1 MGKKRNFFQAF
12 IAYQHFLKGKKDVK
26 LNEQPTWSEDDS
38 GKKMNTEMKNLEW
51 QMCKLVADMTTL
63 YDYITEISGFKEE
76 VRSDI
81 QLVHDLWLYTI
92 TKFVQLGRHAS
103 FEVEDIAQSLMDK
116 LEIEHPISISEH
128 LDNIQWNE
136 LYRIYIESVFGEG
149 LIYPGLFWELLASMS
164 GRAKDGN
171 DDVTLSFIKK
181 YIEFLRMLGRYLQ
194 LYDLNEKYEEI
205 IQSYINELLDKQKR
219 IGEGI
224 NSYSDHSLLN
234 PLI

>member
-81 QLVHDLWLYTI
+81 QLVHDLWY
-92 TKFVQLGRHAS
+92 
-103 FEVEDIAQSLMDK
+103 
-116 LEIEHPISISEH
+116 
-128 LDNIQWNE
+128 IQ
-136 LYRIYIESVFGEG
+136 
-149 LIYPGLFWELLASMS
+149 
-164 GRAKDGN
+164 
-171 DDVTLSFIKK
+171 
-181 YIEFLRMLGRYLQ
+181 
-194 LYDLNEKYEEI
+194 
-205 IQSYINELLDKQKR
+205 
-219 IGEGI
+219 
-224 NSYSDHSLLN
+224 
-234 PLI
+234 